1 MNKHYREPVK
11 HTCPDI
17 DKLIKGQNDIMK
29 LTRNYHKI
37 DDIDVFKDI
46 LNDIES
52 ILYDFE
58 KQLEKLRSSNNE
70 LRTWGI
76 SEAEKVDELEDYISE
91 LENQSNHL

>member
-1 MNKHYREPVK
+1 MDKHYREPVK

-17 DKLIKGQNDIMK
+17 DNLIKGQNDIMK
-29 LTRNYHKI
+29 LIRNYHKI
-37 DDIDVFKDI
+37 DDIDVLKDI

-76 SEAEKVDELEDYISE
+76 LEAEKVDELEDYISE